1 MKQSPLLVR
10 GGWQLD
16 LDAVDLSVR
25 GRQNDITHG
34 AALSTAGAV
43 DGRGKF
49 VSEEERPGLSTRPAW
64 QPIG

>member
-25 GRQNDITHG
+25 GRQNDITRS
-34 AALSTAGAV
+34 AALSTARAMH
-43 DGRGKF
+43 GRGKF
-49 VSEEERPGLSTRPAW
+49 VSEEEPSGLFN
-64 QPIG
+64 